1 VFVVRANAPTR
12 EISVADRVG
21 DLGIRS
27 SDQLYVQDPPF
38 VVRNEL
44 AIRAAYELVQ
54 FGLGLFTIYYLI
66 RRN

>member
-1 VFVVRANAPTR
+1 
-12 EISVADRVG
+12 
-21 DLGIRS
+21 
-27 SDQLYVQDPPF
+27 
-38 VVRNEL
+38 L